1 MQNAQIPV
9 GSKPYLGLHHY
20 QALFIRDDYSEQHS
34 FDLECPCL
42 HTYGWNN
49 RGALIYMVAYI
60 FYLSQVT

>member
-42 HTYGWNN
+42 HTYGGNN